1 VGCGEKMKI
10 NTILSLGFLFLISLT
25 IIYTAFDRV
34 AQKDLQ
40 YNFLNAPSKAL
51 ISTYDAQYQNI
62 TGTYLTDNSYFNV
75 SEVDGSTVDA
85 FYRQSAEDKG
95 LFAQFKKFSTM
106 LFVFPSFAVKAIGIP
121 VPQFVGII
129 INLFSW
135 LISIGLIIAIYL
147 ATKGDVGGKNT

>member
-1 VGCGEKMKI
+1 MGCGAKMKI
-10 NTILSLGFLFLISLT
+10 NTILSLGFLFLLSLT

-40 YNFLNAPSKAL
+40 YNFLNTPSKAL
-51 ISTYDAQYQNI
+51 ISTYDAQYKNI
-62 TGTYLTDNSYFNV
+62 SGNYLTDKSYYNITEK
-75 SEVDGSTVDA
+75 SSPTVDA
-85 FYRQSAEDKG
+85 FYRQSAEDKD
-95 LFAQFKKFSTM
+95 LFSNFKKFGTM

-121 VPQFVGII
+121 IPNFVAII
-129 INLFSW
+129 INLVGW